1 MKGYQCQLGMS
12 AGWNV
17 VAIALEE
24 SPEICRLGRV
34 GPQENVRVIHTVL
47 AKLMESERKG
57 ICQYQ
62 AW

>member
-1 MKGYQCQLGMS
+1 MS